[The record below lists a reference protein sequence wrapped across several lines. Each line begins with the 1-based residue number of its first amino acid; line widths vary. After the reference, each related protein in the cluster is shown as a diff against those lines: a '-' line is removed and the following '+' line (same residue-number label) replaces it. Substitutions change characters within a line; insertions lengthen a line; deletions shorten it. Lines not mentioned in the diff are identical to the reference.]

1 MRGIISKSWCKKLAG
16 PEGQRDRKG
25 GQGVRREAESERH
38 EEKDRAVIKGG
49 TSDEPVGQRWEQVES
64 ALWGRR
70 QNSFSPSQQGVC
82 GRHDPEELS
91 MTPGELAVLS
101 HRQRHKRSD
110 KSKAKRG
117 VKHGEW
123 SDCRIVPK
131 KGGESRSTARRRQ
144 PGVGLGKATD
154 KGRRKEPEGQKSK
167 VDRRE
172 RFGRN
177 PHTR

>member
-49 TSDEPVGQRWEQVES
+49 TSDEPVGQRWEKVES

-101 HRQRHKRSD
+101 RRQRDISDPISQKRN
-110 KSKAKRG
+110 
-117 VKHGEW
+117 GE
-123 SDCRIVPK
+123 
-131 KGGESRSTARRRQ
+131 
-144 PGVGLGKATD
+144 
-154 KGRRKEPEGQKSK
+154 
-167 VDRRE
+167 
-172 RFGRN
+172 
-177 PHTR
+177 

>member
-49 TSDEPVGQRWEQVES
+49 TSDEPVGQRWEKVES

-117 VKHGEW
+117 AKHGEW

-131 KGGESRSTARRRQ
+131 KDGESRSTAGRRK
-144 PGVGLGKATD
+144 PGVGW
-154 KGRRKEPEGQKSK
+154 GRRQTMEEGKSQK
-167 VDRRE
+167 DRRAKSS
-172 RFGRN
+172 RRKV
-177 PHTR
+177 P